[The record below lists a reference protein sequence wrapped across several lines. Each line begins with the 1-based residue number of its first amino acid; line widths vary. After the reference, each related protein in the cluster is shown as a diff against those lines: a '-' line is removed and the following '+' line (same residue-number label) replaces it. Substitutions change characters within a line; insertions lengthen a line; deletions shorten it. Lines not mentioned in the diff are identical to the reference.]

1 MGPSV
6 RWQPRS
12 GCPVRYALLAGLV
25 AWLGARP
32 ALAQDPSD
40 SGPST
45 GGSELVLDSAA
56 ARPYW
61 SGGLPRWFIS
71 AQLEGGF
78 FYIRNQMAAGY
89 GKPHWRWIGLE
100 TQGRASGG
108 MGSEYIGLRAALPE
122 ADLRLGARY
131 VFATDQAYLEPQS
144 SFDRDDLRIPEVPQS
159 HYLQLEAEVSGSLS
173 FFGGTLFGLAGLYRM
188 TGIPDG
194 YFVFDETLHV
204 VVDPP
209 WTWRARGGH
218 LLKFGAQGGLRIGMA
233 AEIIGLPGREE
244 MVVRTGPQLAV
255 ILTHHLDA
263 AASIMAVAWSPD
275 NLALLGAD
283 IGQFGLRYRWA
294 TGDPFPEFP

>member
-1 MGPSV
+1 LRTTGLPA
-6 RWQPRS
+6 W
-12 GCPVRYALLAGLV
+12 CALAAGALAF
-25 AWLGARP
+25 LGGVRP
-32 ALAQDPSD
+32 ASAQDPTD
-40 SGPST
+40 SGPGS

-61 SGGLPRWFIS
+61 SGGLPRWFVS

-78 FYIRNQMAAGY
+78 FYIRNQMAVGY

-108 MGSEYIGLRAALPE
+108 NGSEYIGLRAALPE
-122 ADLRLGARY
+122 ADLRVGARY
-131 VFATDQAYLEPQS
+131 VFATDQALLTPQD
-144 SFDRDDLRIPEVPQS
+144 SFDRDDVRIPEVPQS
-159 HYLQLEAEVSGSLS
+159 RYLHLEAELTGSVPFL
-173 FFGGTLFGLAGLYRM
+173 GGTLFGLAGVYRM
-188 TGIPDG
+188 SGVPEG

-209 WTWRARGGH
+209 WNWRLRGGH
-218 LLKFGAQGGLRIGMA
+218 LLRFGAQGGLRIGVA
-233 AEIIGLPGREE
+233 AEVIGLPGRQE

-275 NLALLGAD
+275 SLALLGAD